1 MKIDQVISGFRLVEE
16 RDVAETDSIGRLFV
30 HEKTGARL
38 LQLAN
43 NDSNKVFGIG
53 FRTPSMNSTGVA
65 HITEHTVLNGS
76 KKYRTKEPFM
86 DLARSSLSTF
96 LNAMTFSDKT
106 IFPVASQND
115 KDFDNL
121 MDVYLDAVF
130 NPAIYYRKEIFLQEG
145 WHYHIED
152 PKDPLTYRGVVYN
165 EMRGALS
172 GADAQV
178 GDAILAQLYPDT
190 IYGRESGGDP
200 YEITDLTYEAFLDFH
215 RKLYHPSNSYIFIYG
230 DGDIE
235 HFLSHIN
242 DEYLA
247 NYDAADIDSSIAVQ
261 EAFAAPKEMET
272 HYSVAPDAPTAG
284 KDMLSYTVS
293 MGTRC
298 KPEDMFIQEVLAE
311 VLVNSQS
318 GIIKNALLAAGIGED
333 VTSFSNDGVQI
344 PFGIVAKGA
353 DAAQKADFV
362 RIVEDTL
369 QGLVR
374 DGISKDQLTAAV
386 NKMEYMLREA
396 EGYTTRG
403 IIYYINAFETW
414 LYDGDPFDSLCYNDT
429 LEKLRQNIGSDFY
442 EKYIQSHILDNPH
455 KVIMVSRPEP
465 GMNDAKDAAV
475 TERLAAYKDS
485 LSEEEIQALVDETH
499 MLLDRQNNDD
509 TPEEKA
515 TIPRL
520 AREDVKGSFP
530 DILCNEEEIH
540 GVKVLHHPLFT
551 AGINYFNMLLN
562 LDHIDTED
570 LPYVGLLT
578 SLIGSVDTENYSYS
592 ALSTAEY
599 LTSGGV
605 SITSRVFQNAHQPE
619 QFTHRLLVNS
629 KTLSAEDTEGFLKL
643 AEEQLF
649 RSDFSDKKRFRE
661 VLQMLKMQLQE
672 GIFQQG
678 HTVVAGRVTAYHS
691 AYSRFNEYLNGLDF
705 LFFLQE
711 LDNHFDERF
720 DDTLAHIQALYKR
733 LVTRKDMLVSVTTSD
748 ESYAIIRPILEAWLQ
763 KLPEIDYPHAAWDIP
778 VEVLNEGIQSS
789 AGVQYVAKGA
799 DIGAMGCQYSGVLEV
814 LSNVLSNE
822 YLYNNV
828 RAKGGA
834 YGQGIRFSRNGGVSC
849 YSYRDPNLENTIAI
863 YDEMADW
870 LENIDMDNDA
880 LTNYIIG
887 VMNRFNPVMTARAQG
902 VWSLYSRVNGLKRE
916 DIIKGQQEALAA
928 TVDDLKAYA
937 PYLRKA
943 MAENHLCVLGGSE
956 RVKQAASLFKNVI
969 KLEN

>member
-1 MKIDQVISGFRLVEE
+1 MKIDQVISGFRLVEQ

-43 NDSNKVFGIG
+43 NDTNKVFGIG

-247 NYDAADIDSSIAVQ
+247 NYDAADIDSHIAVQ

-272 HYSVAPDAPTAG
+272 HYSVAPDAPTDH

-333 VTSFSNDGVQI
+333 VTSFSNDGIQI

-353 DAAQKADFV
+353 DAAQKAEFV
-362 RIVEDTL
+362 RIVEETL

-374 DGISKDQLTAAV
+374 DGINKDQLLAAV
-386 NKMEYMLREA
+386 HKMEYSLREA
-396 EGYTTRG
+396 DGYTTRG

-414 LYDGDPFDSLCYNDT
+414 LYDGDPFDSLCYNET
-429 LEKLRQNIGSDFY
+429 LEKLRQNIDSDFY
-442 EKYIQSHILDNPH
+442 ESYIQSHILDNPH

-475 TERLAAYKDS
+475 TERLAAYKAS
-485 LSEEEIQALVDETH
+485 LSDDEIKALVDETH

-530 DILCNEEEIH
+530 EIPCNEEEIE

-562 LDHIDTED
+562 LDHIDVEE

-619 QFTHRLLVNS
+619 EFTHRLLVNS

-649 RSDFSDKKRFRE
+649 HSDFSDKKRFRE

-705 LFFLQE
+705 LFFLQD
-711 LDNHFDERF
+711 LDNHFEERF
-720 DDTLAHIQALYKR
+720 DDTLARIQDLYKR

-748 ESYAIIRPILEAWLQ
+748 ENYAIIRPILTDWL
-763 KLPEIDYPHAAWDIP
+763 KRLPDVDYPHAKWEVP

-799 DIGAMGCQYSGVLEV
+799 DIGAMGCQYNGVLEV

-928 TVDDLKAYA
+928 TVDDLKRYA

-956 RVKQAASLFKNVI
+956 RVKQAAGLFKNVI